1 MTASSGVASLLSRY
15 RRRTQAS
22 SIAYT
27 SAERPVPSSWPIRM
41 RGTYW
46 CVPRPGRSPAH
57 MGGADKAKWGSRQPL
72 SLRCRQFPA
81 APLVAT
87 VVIGALAP
95 SGRRPARVRRPR
107 PSLVLHRS
115 GHRHE
120 SVSGPGC
127 FRGVAWECRE
137 RSVRRFVGLR
147 RSRRFLFFRP
157 ARAKGAVFY
166 GHLDHGGGRRGDD
179 RADRVLDSSA
189 QRAAPA
195 SASASGALRPRSG
208 RVRRLRGPGASTG
221 RVVPPVETVQPAPSL
236 RKPAPSL
243 RKGEP
248 RAAARP
254 GGSGDGSG
262 PGK

>member
-27 SAERPVPSSWPIRM
+27 SADRPVPSSWPIRM

-46 CVPRPGRSPAH
+46 CGPRPGDLPHMSEGPMNTCRRGPRTSLPSSSVAH
-57 MGGADKAKWGSRQPL
+57 GAGTKALPVRAGL
-72 SLRCRQFPA
+72 CG
-81 APLVAT
+81 
-87 VVIGALAP
+87 VVWK
-95 SGRRPARVRRPR
+95 R
-107 PSLVLHRS
+107 
-115 GHRHE
+115 
-120 SVSGPGC
+120 
-127 FRGVAWECRE
+127 RE

-157 ARAKGAVFY
+157 ARSKGAVSY

-179 RADRVLDSSA
+179 RADRVPDSSA
-189 QRAAPA
+189 QCPAPA

-208 RVRRLRGPGASTG
+208 RVRWVRGPGAGTG
-221 RVVPPVETVQPAPSL
+221 RVVPPVETVQPTQ
-236 RKPAPSL
+236 SL

-248 RAAARP
+248 RAVDRP
-254 GGSGDGSG
+254 GGSGSG
-262 PGK
+262 E